1 LITLLARLFIRDRDK
16 VADAGVRRAY
26 GMLCSLTGIGLNVLL
41 FLGKYLAGRLSGSI
55 AMTADAFN
63 NLSDAGSSVITLLGF
78 RMAAK
83 KPDPG
88 HPFGHGR
95 IEYLSGV
102 AVSLIIIVVGV
113 QLGLESIDKIMS
125 PEPVDAGLVPMLV
138 LVASICVKGYMF
150 AYNRGIGRKI
160 NSPGMSATA
169 LDSLSD
175 CIATGVVLISMLL
188 ARFADVNIDGW
199 GGAAVAIFIIF
210 SGFKAAKETLS
221 PLLGNPPDPQLVR
234 DITDIVMSHPEVLNV
249 HDLIVH
255 DYGPGRLMISLHA
268 EVPGDGDIY
277 ALHDAIDTAEY
288 ELQQKLG
295 CSAVIHMDP
304 VSPDGTKTAHMREEL
319 AEAAK
324 AIDPRL
330 TIHDFRIVDGPTH
343 TNVIFD
349 AVLPNDSSVTE
360 DDAKAQLETIV
371 HSLWQNSHPKVHI
384 DPPART
390 PPKKKKPPPRRGRS
404 FCAYC
409 GALRRRSRYC
419 FLRSATAA
427 SYSAPPSAWRLW
439 R

>member
-1 LITLLARLFIRDRDK
+1 MITLLARLFIKDRDK
-16 VADAGVRRAY
+16 VADATVRRAY

-63 NLSDAGSSVITLLGF
+63 NLSDAGSSAITLLGF

-102 AVSLIIIVVGV
+102 AVSIIIIVVGV
-113 QLGLESIDKIMS
+113 QLGLESIDKIMN
-125 PEPVDAGLVPMLV
+125 PQPVDAGLLPMLV

-160 NSPGMSATA
+160 NSPGMAATA
-169 LDSLSD
+169 MDSLSD
-175 CIATGVVLISMLL
+175 SIATSVVLISMLL
-188 ARFADVNIDGW
+188 SRFAGVNADGW
-199 GGAAVAIFIIF
+199 GGIAVACFIIF

-221 PLLGNPPDPQLVR
+221 PLLGNPPDPQLVH
-234 DITDIVMSHPEVLNV
+234 DITSIVLSHSEVMNV

-255 DYGPGRLMISLHA
+255 DYGPGRLMVSLHA
-268 EVPGDGDIY
+268 EVPGNGDIY
-277 ALHDAIDTAEY
+277 ALHDTIDTIEY
-288 ELQQKLG
+288 ELSSKLG
-295 CSAVIHMDP
+295 CDAVIHMDP
-304 VSPDGTKTAHMREEL
+304 VSPDGTKTAHMRDEL

-324 AIDPRL
+324 SIDPRL
-330 TIHDFRIVDGPTH
+330 SIHDFRIVDGPTH

-349 AVLPNDSSVTE
+349 AVLPNDSKLTE
-360 DDAKAQLETIV
+360 EEAVAQLAALV

-384 DPPART
+384 DRP
-390 PPKKKKPPPRRGRS
+390 
-404 FCAYC
+404 
-409 GALRRRSRYC
+409 LV
-419 FLRSATAA
+419 
-427 SYSAPPSAWRLW
+427 
-439 R
+439 

>member
-1 LITLLARLFIRDRDK
+1 MITLLARLFIKDRDK
-16 VADAGVRRAY
+16 VADAAVRRAY

-41 FLGKYLAGRLSGSI
+41 FLGKYLAGRLSCSI

-102 AVSLIIIVVGV
+102 AVSIIIIVVGV
-113 QLGLESIDKIMS
+113 QLGLESIDKIMN
-125 PEPVDAGLVPMLV
+125 PQPVDAGLLPMLV

-160 NSPGMSATA
+160 NSPGMAATA
-169 LDSLSD
+169 MDSLSD
-175 CIATGVVLISMLL
+175 SIATSVVLISMLL
-188 ARFADVNIDGW
+188 SRFAGVNADGW
-199 GGAAVAIFIIF
+199 GGIAVACFIIF

-221 PLLGNPPDPQLVR
+221 PLLGNPPDPQLVH
-234 DITDIVMSHPEVLNV
+234 DITNIVLSHSEVMNV

-255 DYGPGRLMISLHA
+255 DYGPGRLMVSLHA
-268 EVPGDGDIY
+268 EVPGNGDIY
-277 ALHDAIDTAEY
+277 ALHDTIDTIEY
-288 ELQQKLG
+288 ELSSKLG
-295 CSAVIHMDP
+295 CDAVIHMDP
-304 VSPDGTKTAHMREEL
+304 VSPDGTKTAHMRDEL

-324 AIDPRL
+324 SIDPRL
-330 TIHDFRIVDGPTH
+330 SIHDFRIVDGPTH

-349 AVLPNDSSVTE
+349 AVLPNDSKLTE
-360 DDAKAQLETIV
+360 EEAVAQLEALV

-384 DPPART
+384 DRP
-390 PPKKKKPPPRRGRS
+390 
-404 FCAYC
+404 FV
-409 GALRRRSRYC
+409 
-419 FLRSATAA
+419 
-427 SYSAPPSAWRLW
+427 
-439 R
+439 

>member
-1 LITLLARLFIRDRDK
+1 MITLLARLFIRDRDK

-113 QLGLESIDKIMS
+113 QLGLESINKIIS

-169 LDSLSD
+169 VDSLSD

-188 ARFADVNIDGW
+188 ARFADVNADGW
-199 GGAAVAIFIIF
+199 GGAAVAVFIIF
-210 SGFKAAKETLS
+210 SGFRAAKETLS
-221 PLLGNPPDPQLVR
+221 PLLGNPPDPQLVQ

-255 DYGPGRLMISLHA
+255 DYGPGRVMVSLHA

-288 ELQQKLG
+288 ELQEKLG
-295 CSAVIHMDP
+295 CSAVIHLDP
-304 VSPDGTKTAHMREEL
+304 VSPDGTKTAHMRDEL

-324 AIDPRL
+324 AVDPRL
-330 TIHDFRIVDGPTH
+330 SIHDFRIVDGPTH

-349 AVLPNDSSVTE
+349 AVLPNDSPVTE
-360 DDAKAQLETIV
+360 DEAKAQLEIIV
-371 HSLWQNSHPKVHI
+371 HSLWENSHPKVHI
-384 DPPART
+384 DRP
-390 PPKKKKPPPRRGRS
+390 
-404 FCAYC
+404 FV
-409 GALRRRSRYC
+409 
-419 FLRSATAA
+419 
-427 SYSAPPSAWRLW
+427 
-439 R
+439 

>member
-1 LITLLARLFIRDRDK
+1 MITLLAKLFIKDRDRVQD
-16 VADAGVRRAY
+16 ADVRRAY

-41 FLGKYLAGRLSGSI
+41 FLGKYLAGRLAGSI

-113 QLGLESIDKIMS
+113 QLGLESIEKIRS
-125 PEPVDAGLVPMLV
+125 PEPVDASLLPMIV
-138 LVASICVKGYMF
+138 LLASICVKGYMF

-169 LDSLSD
+169 VDSLSD

-188 ARFADVNIDGW
+188 ARFADINADGW
-199 GGAAVAIFIIF
+199 GGAAVAAFIIF
-210 SGFKAAKETLS
+210 SGFKAARETLS
-221 PLLGNPPDPQLVR
+221 PLLGNPPDPQLVQ
-234 DITDIVMSHPEVLNV
+234 DITDIVLAHPEVMNI

-255 DYGPGRLMISLHA
+255 DYGPGRLMVSLHA
-268 EVPGDGDIY
+268 EVPGDGDIFE
-277 ALHDAIDTAEY
+277 LHDAIDTAEY
-288 ELQQKLG
+288 ELESKLG
-295 CSAVIHMDP
+295 CDAVIHMDP
-304 VSPDGTKTAHMREEL
+304 VSPDGTKTAHMRGEL

-330 TIHDFRIVDGPTH
+330 SIHDFRIVDGPTH

-349 AVLPNDSSVTE
+349 AVLPNDSALTE
-360 DDAKAQLETIV
+360 DEARSALETLV
-371 HSLWQNSHPKVHI
+371 HSLWKNSHPKVHI
-384 DPPART
+384 DRP
-390 PPKKKKPPPRRGRS
+390 
-404 FCAYC
+404 FV
-409 GALRRRSRYC
+409 
-419 FLRSATAA
+419 
-427 SYSAPPSAWRLW
+427 
-439 R
+439 

>member
-1 LITLLARLFIRDRDK
+1 MITLLARLFIRDRDK

-113 QLGLESIDKIMS
+113 QLGLESIDKIIS

-199 GGAAVAIFIIF
+199 GGAAVAVFIIF

-349 AVLPNDSSVTE
+349 AVLPNDSPVTE

-384 DPPART
+384 DRP
-390 PPKKKKPPPRRGRS
+390 
-404 FCAYC
+404 FV
-409 GALRRRSRYC
+409 
-419 FLRSATAA
+419 
-427 SYSAPPSAWRLW
+427 
-439 R
+439 

>member
-1 LITLLARLFIRDRDK
+1 MITLLARLFIKDRDK
-16 VADAGVRRAY
+16 VADAAVRRAY

-63 NLSDAGSSVITLLGF
+63 NLSDAGSSAITLLGF

-102 AVSLIIIVVGV
+102 AVSIIIIVVGV
-113 QLGLESIDKIMS
+113 QLGLESIDKIMN
-125 PEPVDAGLVPMLV
+125 PQPVDAGLLPMLV

-160 NSPGMSATA
+160 NSPGMAATA
-169 LDSLSD
+169 MDSLSD
-175 CIATGVVLISMLL
+175 SIATSVVLISMLL
-188 ARFADVNIDGW
+188 SRFAGVNADGW
-199 GGAAVAIFIIF
+199 GGIAVACFIIF

-221 PLLGNPPDPQLVR
+221 PLLGNPPDPQLVH
-234 DITDIVMSHPEVLNV
+234 DITNIVLSHSEVMNV

-255 DYGPGRLMISLHA
+255 DYGPGRLMVSLHA
-268 EVPGDGDIY
+268 EVPGNGNIY
-277 ALHDAIDTAEY
+277 ALHDTIDTIEY
-288 ELQQKLG
+288 ELSSKLG
-295 CSAVIHMDP
+295 CDAVIHMDP
-304 VSPDGTKTAHMREEL
+304 VSPDGTKTAHMRDEL

-324 AIDPRL
+324 SIDPRL
-330 TIHDFRIVDGPTH
+330 SIHDFRIVDGPTH

-349 AVLPNDSSVTE
+349 AVLPNDSKLTE
-360 DDAKAQLETIV
+360 EEAVAQLETLV

-384 DPPART
+384 DRP
-390 PPKKKKPPPRRGRS
+390 
-404 FCAYC
+404 FV
-409 GALRRRSRYC
+409 
-419 FLRSATAA
+419 
-427 SYSAPPSAWRLW
+427 
-439 R
+439 

>member
-1 LITLLARLFIRDRDK
+1 MITLLARLFIRDRDK

-26 GMLCSLTGIGLNVLL
+26 GMLCSLTGIGLNILL

-113 QLGLESIDKIMS
+113 QLGLESIDKIIS

-169 LDSLSD
+169 MDSLSD
-175 CIATGVVLISMLL
+175 SIATSVVLISMLL

-349 AVLPNDSSVTE
+349 AVLPNDSPVTE

-384 DPPART
+384 DRP
-390 PPKKKKPPPRRGRS
+390 
-404 FCAYC
+404 FV
-409 GALRRRSRYC
+409 
-419 FLRSATAA
+419 
-427 SYSAPPSAWRLW
+427 
-439 R
+439 

>member
-1 LITLLARLFIRDRDK
+1 MITLLARLFIKDRDK
-16 VADAGVRRAY
+16 VADAAVRRAY

-63 NLSDAGSSVITLLGF
+63 NLSDAGSSAITLLGF

-102 AVSLIIIVVGV
+102 AVSIIIIVVGV
-113 QLGLESIDKIMS
+113 QLGLESIDKIMN
-125 PEPVDAGLVPMLV
+125 PQPVDAGLLPMLV

-160 NSPGMSATA
+160 NSPGMAATA
-169 LDSLSD
+169 MDSLSD
-175 CIATGVVLISMLL
+175 SIATSVVLISMLL
-188 ARFADVNIDGW
+188 SRFAGVNADGW
-199 GGAAVAIFIIF
+199 GGIAVACFIIF

-221 PLLGNPPDPQLVR
+221 PLLGNPPDPQLVH
-234 DITDIVMSHPEVLNV
+234 DITSIVLSHSEVMNV

-255 DYGPGRLMISLHA
+255 DYGPGRLMVSLHA
-268 EVPGDGDIY
+268 EVPGNGNIY
-277 ALHDAIDTAEY
+277 ALHDTIDTIEY
-288 ELQQKLG
+288 ELSSKLG
-295 CSAVIHMDP
+295 CDAVIHMDP
-304 VSPDGTKTAHMREEL
+304 VSLDGTKTAHMRDEL

-324 AIDPRL
+324 SIDPRL
-330 TIHDFRIVDGPTH
+330 SIHDFRIVDGPTH

-349 AVLPNDSSVTE
+349 AVLPNDSKLTE
-360 DDAKAQLETIV
+360 EEAVAQLEALV

-384 DPPART
+384 DRP
-390 PPKKKKPPPRRGRS
+390 
-404 FCAYC
+404 FV
-409 GALRRRSRYC
+409 
-419 FLRSATAA
+419 
-427 SYSAPPSAWRLW
+427 
-439 R
+439 

>member
-1 LITLLARLFIRDRDK
+1 MITLLARLFIKDRDK
-16 VADAGVRRAY
+16 VADAAVRRAY

-102 AVSLIIIVVGV
+102 AVSIIIIVVGV
-113 QLGLESIDKIMS
+113 QLGLESIDKIMN
-125 PEPVDAGLVPMLV
+125 PQPVDAGLLPMLV

-160 NSPGMSATA
+160 NSPGMAATA
-169 LDSLSD
+169 MDSLSD
-175 CIATGVVLISMLL
+175 SIATSVVLISMLL
-188 ARFADVNIDGW
+188 SRFAGVNADGW
-199 GGAAVAIFIIF
+199 GGIAVACFIIF

-221 PLLGNPPDPQLVR
+221 PLLGNPPDPQLVH
-234 DITDIVMSHPEVLNV
+234 DITNIVLSHSEVMNV

-255 DYGPGRLMISLHA
+255 DYGPGRLMVSLHA
-268 EVPGDGDIY
+268 EVPGNGDIY
-277 ALHDAIDTAEY
+277 ALHDTIDTIEY
-288 ELQQKLG
+288 ELSSKLG
-295 CSAVIHMDP
+295 CDAVIHMDP
-304 VSPDGTKTAHMREEL
+304 VSPDGTKTAHMRDEL

-324 AIDPRL
+324 SIDPRL
-330 TIHDFRIVDGPTH
+330 SIHDFRIVDGPTH

-349 AVLPNDSSVTE
+349 AVLPNDSKLTE
-360 DDAKAQLETIV
+360 EEAVAQLAALV
-371 HSLWQNSHPKVHI
+371 NSLWQNSHPKVHI
-384 DPPART
+384 DRP
-390 PPKKKKPPPRRGRS
+390 
-404 FCAYC
+404 
-409 GALRRRSRYC
+409 LV
-419 FLRSATAA
+419 
-427 SYSAPPSAWRLW
+427 
-439 R
+439 

>member
-1 LITLLARLFIRDRDK
+1 MITLLARLFIKDRDK
-16 VADAGVRRAY
+16 VADAAVRRAY

-63 NLSDAGSSVITLLGF
+63 NLSDAGSSAITLLGF

-102 AVSLIIIVVGV
+102 AVSIIIIVVGV
-113 QLGLESIDKIMS
+113 QLGLESIDKIMN
-125 PEPVDAGLVPMLV
+125 PQPVDAGLLPMLV

-160 NSPGMSATA
+160 NSPGMAATA
-169 LDSLSD
+169 MDSLSD
-175 CIATGVVLISMLL
+175 SIATSVVLISMLL
-188 ARFADVNIDGW
+188 SRFAGVNADGW
-199 GGAAVAIFIIF
+199 GGIAVACFIIF

-221 PLLGNPPDPQLVR
+221 PLLGNPPDPQLVH
-234 DITDIVMSHPEVLNV
+234 DITSIVLSHSEVMNV

-255 DYGPGRLMISLHA
+255 DYGPGRLMVSLHA
-268 EVPGDGDIY
+268 EVPGNGDIY
-277 ALHDAIDTAEY
+277 ALHDTIDTIEY
-288 ELQQKLG
+288 ELSSKLG
-295 CSAVIHMDP
+295 CDAVIHMDP
-304 VSPDGTKTAHMREEL
+304 VSPDGTKTAHMRDEL

-324 AIDPRL
+324 SIDPRL
-330 TIHDFRIVDGPTH
+330 SIHDFRIVDGPTH

-349 AVLPNDSSVTE
+349 AVLPNDSKLTE
-360 DDAKAQLETIV
+360 EEAVAQLEALV

-384 DPPART
+384 DRP
-390 PPKKKKPPPRRGRS
+390 
-404 FCAYC
+404 FV
-409 GALRRRSRYC
+409 
-419 FLRSATAA
+419 
-427 SYSAPPSAWRLW
+427 
-439 R
+439 

>member
-1 LITLLARLFIRDRDK
+1 MITLLARLFIKDRDK
-16 VADAGVRRAY
+16 VADAAVRRAY

-63 NLSDAGSSVITLLGF
+63 NLSDAGSSAITLLGF

-102 AVSLIIIVVGV
+102 AVSIIIIVVGV
-113 QLGLESIDKIMS
+113 QLGLESIDKIMN
-125 PEPVDAGLVPMLV
+125 PQPVDAGLLPMLV

-160 NSPGMSATA
+160 NSPGMAATA
-169 LDSLSD
+169 MDSLSD
-175 CIATGVVLISMLL
+175 SIATSVVLISMLL
-188 ARFADVNIDGW
+188 SRFAGVNADGW
-199 GGAAVAIFIIF
+199 GGIAVACFIIF

-221 PLLGNPPDPQLVR
+221 PLLGNPPDPQLVH
-234 DITDIVMSHPEVLNV
+234 DITNIVLSHSEVMNV

-255 DYGPGRLMISLHA
+255 DYGPGRLMVSLHA
-268 EVPGDGDIY
+268 EVPGNGNIY
-277 ALHDAIDTAEY
+277 ALHDTIDTIEY
-288 ELQQKLG
+288 ELSSKLG
-295 CSAVIHMDP
+295 CDAVIHMDP
-304 VSPDGTKTAHMREEL
+304 VSPDGTKTAHMRDEL

-324 AIDPRL
+324 SIDPRL
-330 TIHDFRIVDGPTH
+330 SIHDFRIVDGPTH

-349 AVLPNDSSVTE
+349 AVLPNDSKLTE
-360 DDAKAQLETIV
+360 EEAVAQLAALV

-384 DPPART
+384 DRP
-390 PPKKKKPPPRRGRS
+390 
-404 FCAYC
+404 FV
-409 GALRRRSRYC
+409 
-419 FLRSATAA
+419 
-427 SYSAPPSAWRLW
+427 
-439 R
+439 

>member
-1 LITLLARLFIRDRDK
+1 MGGKCLITLLSRLFIKDRENTS
-16 VADAGVRRAY
+16 DAGVRRAY
-26 GMLCSLTGIGLNVLL
+26 GMLCSLVGIGLNVLL

-113 QLGLESIDKIMS
+113 QLGLESIDKIRS
-125 PEPVDAGLVPMLV
+125 PEPVDAGLLPMLV

-150 AYNRGIGRKI
+150 AYNRGIGRKL

-169 LDSLSD
+169 MDSLSD
-175 CIATGVVLISMLL
+175 CIATGVVLASMLL
-188 ARFADVNIDGW
+188 ARFTDVNADGW
-199 GGAAVAIFIIF
+199 GGAAVACFIIF
-210 SGFKAAKETLS
+210 SGFKAARETLS

-234 DITDIVMSHPEVLNV
+234 GIMDIVTAHPEVMKV

-255 DYGPGRLMISLHA
+255 DYGPGRLMVSLHA

-288 ELQQKLG
+288 EL
-295 CSAVIHMDP
+295 
-304 VSPDGTKTAHMREEL
+304 E
-319 AEAAK
+319 
-324 AIDPRL
+324 
-330 TIHDFRIVDGPTH
+330 
-343 TNVIFD
+343 
-349 AVLPNDSSVTE
+349 
-360 DDAKAQLETIV
+360 
-371 HSLWQNSHPKVHI
+371 
-384 DPPART
+384 
-390 PPKKKKPPPRRGRS
+390 
-404 FCAYC
+404 
-409 GALRRRSRYC
+409 
-419 FLRSATAA
+419 
-427 SYSAPPSAWRLW
+427 
-439 R
+439 

>member
-1 LITLLARLFIRDRDK
+1 MITLLARLFIRDRDK
-16 VADAGVRRAY
+16 VADAGMRRAY
-26 GMLCSLTGIGLNVLL
+26 GMLCSLTGIGLNILL

-113 QLGLESIDKIMS
+113 QLGLESIDKIIS

-384 DPPART
+384 DRP
-390 PPKKKKPPPRRGRS
+390 
-404 FCAYC
+404 FV
-409 GALRRRSRYC
+409 
-419 FLRSATAA
+419 
-427 SYSAPPSAWRLW
+427 
-439 R
+439 

>member
-1 LITLLARLFIRDRDK
+1 MITLLARLFIRDRDK

-113 QLGLESIDKIMS
+113 QLGLESIDKIIS

-169 LDSLSD
+169 MDSLSD
-175 CIATGVVLISMLL
+175 SIATSVVLISMLL
-188 ARFADVNIDGW
+188 ARFADVNVDGW
-199 GGAAVAIFIIF
+199 GGAAVAVFIIF

-384 DPPART
+384 DRP
-390 PPKKKKPPPRRGRS
+390 
-404 FCAYC
+404 FV
-409 GALRRRSRYC
+409 
-419 FLRSATAA
+419 
-427 SYSAPPSAWRLW
+427 
-439 R
+439 

>member
-1 LITLLARLFIRDRDK
+1 MITLLARLFIKDRDK
-16 VADAGVRRAY
+16 VADAAVRRAY

-63 NLSDAGSSVITLLGF
+63 NLSDAGSSAITLLGF

-102 AVSLIIIVVGV
+102 AVSIIIIVVGV
-113 QLGLESIDKIMS
+113 QLGLESIDKIMN
-125 PEPVDAGLVPMLV
+125 PQPVDAGLLPMLV

-160 NSPGMSATA
+160 NSPGMAATA
-169 LDSLSD
+169 MDSLSD
-175 CIATGVVLISMLL
+175 SIATSVVLISMLL
-188 ARFADVNIDGW
+188 SRFAGVNADGW
-199 GGAAVAIFIIF
+199 GGIAVACFIIF

-221 PLLGNPPDPQLVR
+221 PLLGNPPDPQLVH
-234 DITDIVMSHPEVLNV
+234 DITSIVLSHSEVMNV

-255 DYGPGRLMISLHA
+255 DYGPGRLMVSLHA
-268 EVPGDGDIY
+268 EVPGNGNIY
-277 ALHDAIDTAEY
+277 ALHDTIDTIEY
-288 ELQQKLG
+288 ELSSKLG
-295 CSAVIHMDP
+295 CDAVIHMDP
-304 VSPDGTKTAHMREEL
+304 VSPDGTKTAHMRDEL

-324 AIDPRL
+324 SIDPRL
-330 TIHDFRIVDGPTH
+330 SIHDFRIVDGPTH

-349 AVLPNDSSVTE
+349 AVLPNDSKLTE
-360 DDAKAQLETIV
+360 EEAVAQLETLV

-384 DPPART
+384 DRP
-390 PPKKKKPPPRRGRS
+390 
-404 FCAYC
+404 FV
-409 GALRRRSRYC
+409 
-419 FLRSATAA
+419 
-427 SYSAPPSAWRLW
+427 
-439 R
+439 

>member
-1 LITLLARLFIRDRDK
+1 MITLLARLFIRDRDK

-113 QLGLESIDKIMS
+113 QLGLESIDKIIS

-169 LDSLSD
+169 MDSLSD
-175 CIATGVVLISMLL
+175 SIATSVVLISMLL

-349 AVLPNDSSVTE
+349 AVLPNDSPVTE

-384 DPPART
+384 DRP
-390 PPKKKKPPPRRGRS
+390 
-404 FCAYC
+404 FV
-409 GALRRRSRYC
+409 
-419 FLRSATAA
+419 
-427 SYSAPPSAWRLW
+427 
-439 R
+439 

>member
-1 LITLLARLFIRDRDK
+1 MITLLSKIFIKGSDDISSP
-16 VADAGVRRAY
+16 AVRKAY
-26 GMLCSLTGIGLNVLL
+26 GMLCSIVGILLNILL
-41 FLGKYLAGRLSGSI
+41 FAGKYIAGTIAGSI
-55 AMTADAFN
+55 AVTADAFN

-78 RMAAK
+78 RMASK
-83 KPDPG
+83 KPDPD

-95 IEYLSGV
+95 IEYLSGL
-102 AVSLIIIVVGV
+102 AVSMIIIVVGV
-113 QLGLESIDKIMS
+113 QLGLESIDKIRT
-125 PEPVDAGLVPMLV
+125 PEAVDASLLPMLI

-268 EVPGDGDIY
+268 EVPGGGDIY

-349 AVLPNDSSVTE
+349 AVLPNDSPVTE

-384 DPPART
+384 DRP
-390 PPKKKKPPPRRGRS
+390 
-404 FCAYC
+404 FV
-409 GALRRRSRYC
+409 
-419 FLRSATAA
+419 
-427 SYSAPPSAWRLW
+427 
-439 R
+439 

>member
-41 FLGKYLAGRLSGSI
+41 FLGKYLAGQLSGSI

-113 QLGLESIDKIMS
+113 QLGLESIDKIIS

-150 AYNRGIGRKI
+150 AYNRGIGHKI

-199 GGAAVAIFIIF
+199 GGAAVAVFIIF

-384 DPPART
+384 DRP
-390 PPKKKKPPPRRGRS
+390 
-404 FCAYC
+404 FV
-409 GALRRRSRYC
+409 
-419 FLRSATAA
+419 
-427 SYSAPPSAWRLW
+427 
-439 R
+439 

>member
-1 LITLLARLFIRDRDK
+1 
-16 VADAGVRRAY
+16 
-26 GMLCSLTGIGLNVLL
+26 
-41 FLGKYLAGRLSGSI
+41 
-55 AMTADAFN
+55 
-63 NLSDAGSSVITLLGF
+63 
-78 RMAAK
+78 
-83 KPDPG
+83 
-88 HPFGHGR
+88 
-95 IEYLSGV
+95 
-102 AVSLIIIVVGV
+102 
-113 QLGLESIDKIMS
+113 
-125 PEPVDAGLVPMLV
+125 MLV

-150 AYNRGIGRKI
+150 AYNRGIGHKI

-199 GGAAVAIFIIF
+199 GGAAVAVFIIF

-277 ALHDAIDTAEY
+277 AL
-288 ELQQKLG
+288 LQQKLG

-384 DPPART
+384 DRP
-390 PPKKKKPPPRRGRS
+390 
-404 FCAYC
+404 FV
-409 GALRRRSRYC
+409 
-419 FLRSATAA
+419 
-427 SYSAPPSAWRLW
+427 
-439 R
+439 

>member
-1 LITLLARLFIRDRDK
+1 MITLLARLFIRDRDK

-255 DYGPGRLMISLHA
+255 DSGPGRLMISLHA

-349 AVLPNDSSVTE
+349 AVLPNDSPVTE

-384 DPPART
+384 DRP
-390 PPKKKKPPPRRGRS
+390 
-404 FCAYC
+404 FV
-409 GALRRRSRYC
+409 
-419 FLRSATAA
+419 
-427 SYSAPPSAWRLW
+427 
-439 R
+439 

>member
-1 LITLLARLFIRDRDK
+1 MITRLARLFIKDRDK
-16 VADAGVRRAY
+16 VADAAVRRAY

-102 AVSLIIIVVGV
+102 AVSIIIIVVGV
-113 QLGLESIDKIMS
+113 QLGLESIDKIMN
-125 PEPVDAGLVPMLV
+125 PQPVDAGLLPMLV

-160 NSPGMSATA
+160 NSPGMAATA
-169 LDSLSD
+169 MDSLSD
-175 CIATGVVLISMLL
+175 SIATSVVLISMLL
-188 ARFADVNIDGW
+188 SRFAGVNADGW
-199 GGAAVAIFIIF
+199 GGIAVACFIIF

-221 PLLGNPPDPQLVR
+221 PLLGNPPDPQLVH
-234 DITDIVMSHPEVLNV
+234 DITSIVLSHSEVMNV

-255 DYGPGRLMISLHA
+255 DYGPGRLMVSLHA
-268 EVPGDGDIY
+268 EAPGNGDIY
-277 ALHDAIDTAEY
+277 ALHDTIDTIEY
-288 ELQQKLG
+288 ELSSKLG
-295 CSAVIHMDP
+295 CDAVIHMDP
-304 VSPDGTKTAHMREEL
+304 VSPDGTKTAHMRDEL

-324 AIDPRL
+324 SIDPRL
-330 TIHDFRIVDGPTH
+330 SIHDFRIVDGPTH

-349 AVLPNDSSVTE
+349 AVLPNDSKLTE
-360 DDAKAQLETIV
+360 EEAVAQLEALV

-384 DPPART
+384 DRP
-390 PPKKKKPPPRRGRS
+390 
-404 FCAYC
+404 FV
-409 GALRRRSRYC
+409 
-419 FLRSATAA
+419 
-427 SYSAPPSAWRLW
+427 
-439 R
+439 

>member
-1 LITLLARLFIRDRDK
+1 MITLLARLFIKDRDR
-16 VADAGVRRAY
+16 VQDAAVRRAY

-41 FLGKYLAGRLSGSI
+41 FFGKYLAGQLSGSI

-113 QLGLESIDKIMS
+113 QLGIESVHKIME
-125 PEPVDAGLVPMLV
+125 PEAVDAGLVPMLV
-138 LVASICVKGYMF
+138 LVASICVKGYMS

-169 LDSLSD
+169 VDSLSD

-188 ARFADVNIDGW
+188 ARFANINADGW
-199 GGAAVAIFIIF
+199 GGAAVAAFIIF
-210 SGFKAAKETLS
+210 SGFRAAKETLS
-221 PLLGNPPDPQLVR
+221 PLLGNPPDAQLVK
-234 DITDIVMSHPEVLNV
+234 DISDIVLSHPEVMNV

-255 DYGPGRLMISLHA
+255 DYGPGRLMVSLHA

-277 ALHDAIDTAEY
+277 ALHDAIDTIEY
-288 ELQQKLG
+288 ELESKLG
-295 CSAVIHMDP
+295 CAAVIHMDP
-304 VSPDGTKTAHMREEL
+304 VSPDGTKTAHMRNEL
-319 AEAAK
+319 AEAVK

-330 TIHDFRIVDGPTH
+330 SIHDFRIVDGPTH

-349 AVLPNDSSVTE
+349 AVLPNESALTE
-360 DDAKAQLETIV
+360 DEAKSALETLV

-384 DPPART
+384 DRP
-390 PPKKKKPPPRRGRS
+390 
-404 FCAYC
+404 YV
-409 GALRRRSRYC
+409 
-419 FLRSATAA
+419 
-427 SYSAPPSAWRLW
+427 
-439 R
+439 

>member
-1 LITLLARLFIRDRDK
+1 MITLLARLFIKDRDK
-16 VADAGVRRAY
+16 VADAAVRRAY

-102 AVSLIIIVVGV
+102 AVSIIIIVVGV
-113 QLGLESIDKIMS
+113 QLGLESIDKIMN
-125 PEPVDAGLVPMLV
+125 PQPVDAGLLPMLV

-160 NSPGMSATA
+160 NSPGMAATA
-169 LDSLSD
+169 MDSLSD
-175 CIATGVVLISMLL
+175 SIATSVVLISMLL
-188 ARFADVNIDGW
+188 SRFAGVNADGW
-199 GGAAVAIFIIF
+199 GGIAVACFIIF

-221 PLLGNPPDPQLVR
+221 PLLGNPPDPQLVH
-234 DITDIVMSHPEVLNV
+234 DITSIVFSHSEVMNV

-255 DYGPGRLMISLHA
+255 DYGPGRLMVSLHA
-268 EVPGDGDIY
+268 EVPGNGNIY
-277 ALHDAIDTAEY
+277 ALHDTIDTIEY
-288 ELQQKLG
+288 ELSSKLG
-295 CSAVIHMDP
+295 CDAVIHMDP
-304 VSPDGTKTAHMREEL
+304 VSPDGTKTAHMRDEL

-324 AIDPRL
+324 SIDPRL
-330 TIHDFRIVDGPTH
+330 SIHDFRIVDGPTH

-349 AVLPNDSSVTE
+349 AVLPNDSKLTE
-360 DDAKAQLETIV
+360 EEAVAQLEALV

-384 DPPART
+384 DRP
-390 PPKKKKPPPRRGRS
+390 
-404 FCAYC
+404 FV
-409 GALRRRSRYC
+409 
-419 FLRSATAA
+419 
-427 SYSAPPSAWRLW
+427 
-439 R
+439 

>member
-1 LITLLARLFIRDRDK
+1 MITLLARLFIKDRDK
-16 VADAGVRRAY
+16 VADAAVRRAY

-102 AVSLIIIVVGV
+102 AVSIIIIVVGV
-113 QLGLESIDKIMS
+113 QLGLESIDKIMN
-125 PEPVDAGLVPMLV
+125 PQPVDAGLLPMLV

-160 NSPGMSATA
+160 NSPGMAATA
-169 LDSLSD
+169 MDSLSD
-175 CIATGVVLISMLL
+175 SIATSVVLISMLL
-188 ARFADVNIDGW
+188 SRFAGVNADGW
-199 GGAAVAIFIIF
+199 GGIAVACFIIF

-221 PLLGNPPDPQLVR
+221 PLLGNPPDPQLVH
-234 DITDIVMSHPEVLNV
+234 DISNIVLSHSEVVNV

-255 DYGPGRLMISLHA
+255 DYGPGRLMVSLHA
-268 EVPGDGDIY
+268 EVPGNGNIY
-277 ALHDAIDTAEY
+277 ALHDTIDTIEY
-288 ELQQKLG
+288 ELSSKLG
-295 CSAVIHMDP
+295 CDAVIHMDP
-304 VSPDGTKTAHMREEL
+304 VSPDGTKTAHMRDEL

-324 AIDPRL
+324 SIDPRL
-330 TIHDFRIVDGPTH
+330 SIHDFRIVDGPTH

-349 AVLPNDSSVTE
+349 AVLPNDSKLTE
-360 DDAKAQLETIV
+360 EEAVAQLEALV

-384 DPPART
+384 DRP
-390 PPKKKKPPPRRGRS
+390 
-404 FCAYC
+404 FV
-409 GALRRRSRYC
+409 
-419 FLRSATAA
+419 
-427 SYSAPPSAWRLW
+427 
-439 R
+439 